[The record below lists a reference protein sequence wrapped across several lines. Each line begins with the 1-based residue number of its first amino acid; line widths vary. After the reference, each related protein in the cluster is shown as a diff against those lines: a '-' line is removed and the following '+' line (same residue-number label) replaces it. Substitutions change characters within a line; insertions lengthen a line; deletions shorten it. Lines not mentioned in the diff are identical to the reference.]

1 MGNLVRDISSSL
13 EKIGSLREENED
25 EVLPDVANKYVPV
38 RPMSFVERKRR
49 REKMVSYIQRYKET
63 IRGGLTRFCRR

>member
-13 EKIGSLREENED
+13 EKIGSLRDEDED

-38 RPMSFVERKRR
+38 RPVSFVERKRR
-49 REKMVSYIQRYKET
+49 REKMVSYNRRYKEI
-63 IRGGLTRFCRR
+63 IRADLTRFCRR